1 MMYSK
6 AVGLTSVLCLLL
18 PTVSQANNAVFN
30 PLLRSSTPAKPDN
43 YLGASIGQT
52 QANGYCD
59 EFAKCDDTSKSWKA
73 YMGVR
78 FNENIVLETGYTKF
92 GKQTAK
98 DAENKNFEQNASA
111 FTTAAVMSY
120 SVNQELE
127 LFGKAGV
134 ARWKTSQDLP
144 NAKADESGMDI
155 LMGAGASYD
164 LGNNIGVRAEW
175 ERYKD
180 VGTPKIQK
188 GDIDLLSVGVTFS
201 SL

>member
-30 PLLRSSTPAKPDN
+30 PLLHSSTPAKPDN

-59 EFAKCDDTSKSWKA
+59 EFAKCDDASKSWKA

-98 DAENKNFEQNASA
+98 DTNNKNFEQSASA
-111 FTTAAVMSY
+111 FTTAAVAGY

-127 LFGKAGV
+127 LFGKAGI
-134 ARWKTSQDLP
+134 ARWKSDQTLASGNTNDSGVDL
-144 NAKADESGMDI
+144 

-180 VGTPKIQK
+180 VGAPKVKQ

>member
-59 EFAKCDDTSKSWKA
+59 EFAKCDDAGKSWKA

-98 DAENKNFEQNASA
+98 DADNKNFAQNASA
-111 FTTAAVMSY
+111 FTTAAVVGY

-134 ARWKTSQDLP
+134 ARWKVSQDLP

>member
-1 MMYSK
+1 
-6 AVGLTSVLCLLL
+6 
-18 PTVSQANNAVFN
+18 
-30 PLLRSSTPAKPDN
+30 
-43 YLGASIGQT
+43 
-52 QANGYCD
+52 
-59 EFAKCDDTSKSWKA
+59 
-73 YMGVR
+73 MGVR

-98 DAENKNFEQNASA
+98 DAENVTFEQNASA

-127 LFGKAGV
+127 LFGKAGA

-164 LGNNIGVRAEW
+164 LW
-175 ERYKD
+175 
-180 VGTPKIQK
+180 
-188 GDIDLLSVGVTFS
+188 
-201 SL
+201 